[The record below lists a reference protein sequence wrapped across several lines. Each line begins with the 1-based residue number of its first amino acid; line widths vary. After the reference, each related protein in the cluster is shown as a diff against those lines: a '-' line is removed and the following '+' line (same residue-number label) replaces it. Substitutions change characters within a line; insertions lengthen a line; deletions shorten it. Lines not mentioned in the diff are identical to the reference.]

1 MKSRTLF
8 LLAVALAAAVALAVP
23 PLAGQARSAYAIQ
36 NARIYTMAGAPI
48 ENGTVVIRDGRIAA
62 VGANVQVPAGAE
74 VIDGRGLEVYPG
86 MFDAVSRL
94 GLTEIGQVSA
104 TVDLNELGD
113 WNPHIIAAWAI
124 HPPSE
129 HIPVAR
135 ANGITH
141 AVSAPTGGVFSGRA
155 SAIHLDG
162 WTVEE
167 MLINPSVGLIM
178 NWPNISTTQFDFATF
193 SVTRRPFAEVRR
205 EYDRRLGEIA
215 DWFGRARHYAQAAEK
230 GSPANFTRDLKLES
244 LVPVIRGELPLLI
257 VANQAR
263 QIRDAVEFC
272 EKEKLKLVILGGA
285 EAWKVADLLKQKNVP
300 VILRPTQSLPGNE
313 DEAYDQPY
321 ATPGQLH
328 AAGVKF
334 AIATF
339 NSSDSRT
346 LPFEAGTAVPYG
358 LPREAAIAAITRHPA
373 EILGLGDRL
382 GTIEPGKVANLV
394 VTRGDLLEIRS
405 QVKHVFIQGR
415 PVSLANRHQQLYEL
429 YRSRPA
435 RR

>member
-1 MKSRTLF
+1 MKARNLF
-8 LLAVALAAAVALAVP
+8 LLVVALAAAVALAAP
-23 PLAGQARSAYAIQ
+23 PLASQARRAYAIQ
-36 NARIYTMAGAPI
+36 GATIHTVAGDPI
-48 ENGTVVIRDGRIAA
+48 ENGTVVIRDGKIVA
-62 VGANVQVPAGAE
+62 VGANVQVPSGAE
-74 VIDGRGLEVYPG
+74 VISARGMHVWPG
-86 MFDAVSRL
+86 MFDSVSRL
-94 GLTEIGQVSA
+94 GMTEIGQVSA
-104 TVDLNELGD
+104 TVDLSELGD

-135 ANGITH
+135 ANGVTH

-178 NWPNISTTQFDFATF
+178 NWPTMSTTSFDFATF
-193 SVTRRPFAEVRR
+193 SVRRRPFAEVKR
-205 EYDRRLGEIA
+205 EYDRRLAEIT
-215 DWFGRARHYAQAAEK
+215 DWFGRARHYAQAMER

-244 LVPVIRGELPLLI
+244 LVPVVRGELPLL
-257 VANQAR
+257 VTANGAR
-263 QIRDAVEFC
+263 EIRAAVEFC
-272 EKEKLKLVILGGA
+272 EKEKMKLVILSGA
-285 EAWKVADLLKQKNVP
+285 EAWKVKDLLKEKNIP
-300 VILRPTQSLPGNE
+300 VILRSTQSLPGNE
-313 DEAYDQPY
+313 DEPYDKPY
-321 ATPGQLH
+321 SNPGELH

-346 LPFEAGTAVPYG
+346 LPFEAGMAVPYG
-358 LPREAAIAAITRHPA
+358 LPHDAAVAAITRNPA

-382 GTIEPGKVANLV
+382 GTIEAGKIANLV
-394 VTRGDLLEIRS
+394 VTTGDILEIRNE
-405 QVKHVFIQGR
+405 VKHVFIQGR